1 MNKQGRSRRKGLI
14 RNESGIA
21 AVEFGLILPL
31 MLMIYMGLV
40 ELSRGMRTA
49 QRLDLVAHT
58 LADLTAQKLPQTSTN
73 PDTSPCPPLS
83 PYTTPACLSETDITA
98 IFAAANTLMGLPTS
112 STSLKMTISEVEIV
126 GTPTAAPT
134 AWTANTRWTVTRNG
148 GASRPCQALTGANVA
163 PVSVNNIPTSYVQ
176 VTNGVSPPTGPIIVA
191 DVVYNY
197 SPRVHFEF
205 FKWNSPPTWSMQ
217 RTSYAP
223 VRNTYRPSHIL
234 YYMTSGTNCQATP

>member
-58 LADLTAQKLPQTSTN
+58 LADLTAQQLTGGQNTGQAGLN
-73 PDTSPCPPLS
+73 
-83 PYTTPACLSETDITA
+83 ETDISA
-98 IFAAANTLMGLPTS
+98 IFSAANTLMGLPAN
-112 STSLKMTISEVEIV
+112 STALKMAISEINITSPSA
-126 GTPTAAPT
+126 GTWQAKTS
-134 AWTANTRWTVTRNG
+134 WTVTRNG
-148 GASRPCQALTGANVA
+148 ATARRCNPALEPSNAA
-163 PVSVNNIPTSYVQ
+163 PVSATTIPPSYVQ
-176 VTNGVSPPTGPIIVA
+176 VTNGVNPTVGPIIVA

-197 SPRVHFEF
+197 SPGVHFEF
-205 FKWNSPPTWSMQ
+205 FKWGSPPTWTMQ

-223 VRNTYRPSHIL
+223 VRNTYAPSHIQ
-234 YYMTSGTNCQATP
+234 YFMTSGTNCNSPTP